1 MQTETFELWEKDI
14 PYYIGGETP
23 KITYYPVY
31 PRSAKSGKGTVI
43 ICPGGGYSGR
53 APHEGRGYAEYL
65 NSQGLDAF
73 VLDYRVK
80 PNVYPAALCD
90 ARRAIRFVRYNAE
103 KFGIDP
109 EKVAIMGSSAGGH
122 LAAHASTFI
131 GDFDEEVGDEIDKM
145 RYIPNGQILC
155 YPVLDRA
162 GHKGSYNNL
171 LQEKVDELEATVT
184 PMNLATDKTP
194 PAYIWH
200 TASDAGVNVLNS
212 YRYASKLRELSIPTE
227 MHIYPFGKHG
237 LGLANQADTRY
248 GTVEFDE
255 NRSCIVPHVQS
266 WAPLMIAWL
275 RLFGF
280 YS

>member
-1 MQTETFELWEKDI
+1 MKTETFELWEKDI

-31 PRSAKSGKGTVI
+31 PRSSKGGKGTVI

-109 EKVAIMGSSAGGH
+109 EKIAIMGSSAGGH

-131 GDFDEEVGDEIDKM
+131 GGFEEETGDDIDKM
-145 RYIPNGQILC
+145 CYIPNGQILC

-162 GHKGSYNNL
+162 GHSGSYNNL
-171 LQEKVDELEATVT
+171 LQDKVDELE
-184 PMNLATDKTP
+184 
-194 PAYIWH
+194 
-200 TASDAGVNVLNS
+200 
-212 YRYASKLRELSIPTE
+212 KLRTEQGRLAVKAVLVLRDILTPEQAEKAGELFSGRGMRRPGGE
-227 MHIYPFGKHG
+227 HRRPRPNGG
-237 LGLANQADTRY
+237 EGRRPRPGADKPAA
-248 GTVEFDE
+248 DK
-255 NRSCIVPHVQS
+255 
-266 WAPLMIAWL
+266 
-275 RLFGF
+275 
-280 YS
+280 

>member
-1 MQTETFELWEKDI
+1 METFELWEENI

-31 PRSAKSGKGTVI
+31 PRSAKSGKGTVV

-53 APHEGRGYAEYL
+53 APHEGRGYAEYF

-90 ARRAIRFVRYNAE
+90 ARRAIRFVRFNSE

-131 GDFDEEVGDEIDKM
+131 GDFEEEVGDEIDKM
-145 RYIPNGQILC
+145 SYIPSAQILC

-162 GHKGSYNNL
+162 GHLGSYTNL
-171 LQEKVDELEATVT
+171 LADRIDELENAVT
-184 PMNLATDKTP
+184 PKNLASDNTP

-200 TASDAGVNVLNS
+200 TSSDSAVNVLNS
-212 YRYASKLRELSIPTE
+212 YRYATRLKELGIPME

-248 GTVEFDE
+248 GAVEFDP
-255 NRSCIVPHVQS
+255 NRSCIEPHVQS
-266 WAPLMIAWL
+266 WAPLMIAWMK
-275 RLFGF
+275 LFGF